1 MNLDDLPDQCAF
13 CSQKQG
19 AAQLCIC
26 YGVDNS
32 GKEHKSA
39 LCKDCIRIFLLEMA
53 RAEPAEFEKLVAE
66 ARLEAE

>member
-1 MNLDDLPDQCAF
+1 MDLADLPDQCAF

-26 YGVDNS
+26 YGVDKD

-39 LCKDCIRIFLLEMA
+39 LCKECIRIFLLEMA
-53 RAEPAEFEKLVAE
+53 TTEPEEFEKLVAE